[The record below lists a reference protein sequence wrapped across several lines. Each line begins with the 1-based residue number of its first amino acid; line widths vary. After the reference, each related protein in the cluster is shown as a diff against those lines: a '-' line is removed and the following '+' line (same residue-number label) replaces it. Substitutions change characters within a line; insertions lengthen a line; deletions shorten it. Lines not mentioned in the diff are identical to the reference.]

1 MDRKKQLIFKYF
13 DMTFRGYKK
22 HGRRPV
28 NMKSPHVIFE
38 YMNDDGHTAFEYNT
52 EKDEIRFDYDDFNT
66 AKNMFGVFIADLVDI
81 CKEYVAY
88 KLDNPNLI
96 NSLLFTRKL
105 NY

>member
-28 NMKSPHVIFE
+28 NMKSPHVLFE
-38 YMNDDGHTAFEYNT
+38 YMDDNGRTAFEYNT
-52 EKDEIRFDYDDFNT
+52 EKDEIKFDYDDFYT
-66 AKNMFGVFIADLVDI
+66 AKNMFGIFIADLVDI

-88 KLDNPNLI
+88 KLDDPKLASAIMFVRN
-96 NSLLFTRKL
+96 L